1 MHQKQRQKSSF
12 SFSSLLSIN
21 PSSLT
26 VIVMLFVF
34 LVIWGTGA
42 LVFLPRIVGD
52 NLFGF
57 FNRGRTTA
65 ATTGQE
71 ASTAEHNA
79 DNQKMAEAAKSN
91 NLQGLYRNR
100 VLEDNNNHLKR
111 KHELTE
117 EKKKLKDK
125 VQNADYN
132 VVVFEPQK
140 LASDSYLPF
149 TSDIKYQ
156 VRRCEESAVKSGPF
170 TFCLS
175 NTEQHNTRLLQECG
189 FECVPHLSKAEFV
202 AAMVINDAQDRLGEF
217 WDNALGVKAWFKL
230 FSVIGQHS
238 AKEKFTHVFDAALE
252 DICLQ
257 LNVEGGELT
266 YCQSVQNVC
275 GLFKKGP
282 PLLSSKPHSLNNDLY
297 LVMP

>member
-1 MHQKQRQKSSF
+1 
-12 SFSSLLSIN
+12 
-21 PSSLT
+21 
-26 VIVMLFVF
+26 MLFVF

-42 LVFLPRIVGD
+42 LAILPRIVGD

-57 FNRGRTTA
+57 VNRGWTTY

-71 ASTAEHNA
+71 ARTAEYN
-79 DNQKMAEAAKSN
+79 AEAQKLAEDAALNDLK
-91 NLQGLYRNR
+91 GLYRTQ
-100 VLEDNNNHLKR
+100 VQQDDIQHAKK
-111 KHELTE
+111 KHELKK
-117 EKKKLKDK
+117 EKKNLEDE
-125 VQNADYN
+125 VRNANYN
-132 VVVFEPQK
+132 TIVFEPKK
-140 LASDSYLPF
+140 LASDSYLSF

-175 NTEQHNTRLLQECG
+175 NTEEHNTRLLQECG
-189 FECVPHLSKAEFV
+189 FECVPHLSRAEFD
-202 AAMVINDAQDRLGEF
+202 AAMVINEAQDRLGEF

-238 AKEKFTHVFDAALE
+238 AKEKFEHVFDAALE

-257 LNVEGGELT
+257 LEVEDGDLN
-266 YCQSVQNVC
+266 YCQSVRNVC

-282 PLLSSKPHSLNNDLY
+282 PLVSDKPHSSNKPRSLQSDPIPGLRLIAG
-297 LVMP
+297 LVS